1 MSDTAASP
9 DAARAG
15 SGDRPGRAPARRA
28 LREGQVARLVVVD
41 ADTREQRVVLETDR
55 RIEAPNWTPDG
66 RWLVVNADGKLYT
79 VAADGRGEL
88 REIPVTGLARANND
102 HCLAP
107 DGRTIYVSAEGHL
120 YAVPLEGGPARR
132 ITRERPAGEQYWYFL
147 HGVSPDGTT
156 LAYVAVQ
163 RVGADPMG
171 RRNLALLPAA
181 GGDDVLLTDGTGFD
195 GPEYSPDGRWLYYNS
210 EEAATAPGH
219 AQLFRRRPD
228 GSGREQLTF
237 DERVNWF
244 PHPAP
249 DGRSLVYLSYPPG
262 TIGHPADVDVSL
274 RRLPAGGGEPRTIA
288 DGFGGQGT
296 MNVNSWA
303 PDSVHFACVLY
314 PIRPAPSSGAGTD
327 VS

>member
-1 MSDTAASP
+1 MSDTAASH

-15 SGDRPGRAPARRA
+15 TGAERSRDPARRP
-28 LREGQVARLVVVD
+28 LGDGQVAQLVVINT
-41 ADTREQRVVLETDR
+41 ATGERRVVLETDR
-55 RIEAPNWTPDG
+55 RIEAPNWTRDG
-66 RWLVVNADGKLYT
+66 RWLVVNGDGKLYT
-79 VAADGRGEL
+79 VAADSSGGL
-88 REIPVTGLARANND
+88 RELPVTGLARANND

-107 DGRTIYVSAEGHL
+107 DGRTVYASAEGHL

-132 ITRERPAGEQYWYFL
+132 ITRDRPAGEQYWYFL

-163 RVGADPMG
+163 PVGANPMG

-181 GGDDVLLTDGTGFD
+181 GGDDVLLTDATGFD

-210 EEAATAPGH
+210 EEAATAPGQ
-219 AQLFRRRPD
+219 AQLFRMRPD
-228 GSGREQLTF
+228 GSGREQQTF

-274 RRLPAGGGEPRTIA
+274 RLLPAGGGESRTIA

-303 PDSVHFACVLY
+303 PDSVHVACVFY
-314 PIRPAPSSGAGTD
+314 PIRPGTAGGG
-327 VS
+327 